1 MVAILELR
9 CDMDKIDLR
18 EETVDRI
25 ELMYERL
32 ADYLKLPVEDNYSE
46 MLDRMMDVLNS
57 TINAGLA
64 NSSLI
69 TDKFVYGKIAETE
82 DESEKEFWLNILTYV
97 MQLNQI
103 GVIYR
108 NKSKGKEL

>member
-1 MVAILELR
+1 MTIKNLADELGVSKIKESEV
-9 CDMDKIDLR
+9 MD
-18 EETVDRI
+18 
-25 ELMYERL
+25 ERL
-32 ADYLKLPVEDNYSE
+32 ADYLNLPDADNYSG
-46 MLDRMMDVLNS
+46 MLETMMDVLNS
-57 TINAGLA
+57 TINVGLA

>member
-1 MVAILELR
+1 
-9 CDMDKIDLR
+9 MDKIDLR

-32 ADYLKLPVEDNYSE
+32 ADYLNLPDEDNYSE

-57 TINAGLA
+57 TINVGLA

-69 TDKFVYGKIAETE
+69 NDKFVYGKIAETE

>member
-1 MVAILELR
+1 MN
-9 CDMDKIDLR
+9 KIDLR
-18 EETVDRI
+18 EETVDRL

-32 ADYLKLPVEDNYSE
+32 ADYLNLPAEENYSE
-46 MLDRMMDVLNS
+46 MLERMMDVLNS

-64 NSSLI
+64 NSPVI
-69 TDKFVYGKIAETE
+69 TDKFVYEKIAQTE

-108 NKSKGKEL
+108 NKSKDKEL

>member
-1 MVAILELR
+1 MVAILEVR

-18 EETVDRI
+18 EETADRI

-32 ADYLKLPVEDNYSE
+32 ADYLKLPAEDNYSE
-46 MLDRMMDVLNS
+46 MLERMMDVLNS

>member
-1 MVAILELR
+1 V
-9 CDMDKIDLR
+9 
-18 EETVDRI
+18 
-25 ELMYERL
+25 YERL
-32 ADYLKLPVEDNYSE
+32 ADYLNLPDEDNYSE
-46 MLDRMMDVLNS
+46 MLERIMDVLNS
-57 TINAGLA
+57 VINADLA
-64 NSSLI
+64 KSSVL
-69 TDKFVYGKIAETE
+69 TNEFVHKHLAQTT